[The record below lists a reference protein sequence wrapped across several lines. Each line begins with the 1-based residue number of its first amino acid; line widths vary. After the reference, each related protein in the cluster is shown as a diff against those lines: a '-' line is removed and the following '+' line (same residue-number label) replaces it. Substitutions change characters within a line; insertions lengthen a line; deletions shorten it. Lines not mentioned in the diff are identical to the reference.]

1 MVRLLLPRFPIPLS
15 MVSMRFG
22 TQSLFGEHGWVRACC
37 WRVGNYRRSYHHTVV
52 PVRIGCG
59 VRTTAVQPAMIIPQ
73 SIVLC
78 DFGRAENGGGEVVAS
93 RSEGCVIIGGCAK
106 HLNRASVPNKK
117 QKKELKKELKTNEV
131 MSVDLQKTQQT
142 NVPNMESREGTVSRF
157 SPLARLRTA
166 WSNIQWSNVQWKLIL
181 PIALIMATGWCVLF
195 LMNNWLQFLA
205 GLVPVL
211 AGMYLGRRVK
221 EPVAL
226 QGILLGVT
234 GFGFGL
240 LLCSLYAI
248 VGAMGIA
255 PMPMQALSETE
266 TIILTPAQ
274 LVVFYVQFSLFAI
287 IPFPAFGTVIAYRN
301 ENRRCEMKEQVDQ
314 RGGQLERAG
323 TIRTLEDL
331 QGLSLPQFGTYVR
344 NIYNKQ
350 NFLLKDYRFLDKDRH
365 LDLQMEYEGET
376 YLLRLSVADE
386 VRPGTIETLVQDMKK
401 QNIAKGGVV
410 TSTHF
415 TPEAQKSGKNRKNVV
430 LIDGQ
435 TLFDIA
441 EQ

>member
-1 MVRLLLPRFPIPLS
+1 
-15 MVSMRFG
+15 
-22 TQSLFGEHGWVRACC
+22 
-37 WRVGNYRRSYHHTVV
+37 
-52 PVRIGCG
+52 
-59 VRTTAVQPAMIIPQ
+59 
-73 SIVLC
+73 
-78 DFGRAENGGGEVVAS
+78 
-93 RSEGCVIIGGCAK
+93 
-106 HLNRASVPNKK
+106 
-117 QKKELKKELKTNEV
+117 
-131 MSVDLQKTQQT
+131 
-142 NVPNMESREGTVSRF
+142 
-157 SPLARLRTA
+157 
-166 WSNIQWSNVQWKLIL
+166 
-181 PIALIMATGWCVLF
+181 
-195 LMNNWLQFLA
+195 MNNWLQFLA

-226 QGILLGVT
+226 QGILLGVA

-255 PMPMQALSETE
+255 PMPVQALSETE

-401 QNIAKGGVV
+401 QNIAKGVVV